1 MAVTSI
7 DIDRGLLH
15 DAKELLD
22 ASTNKEA
29 VRRALEFT
37 ITMQRQRLA
46 FERISQRELADD
58 QVNAPKVEYP
68 L

>member
-1 MAVTSI
+1 MAVTSL

-29 VRRALEFT
+29 VQRALEFT

-46 FERISQRELADD
+46 FDRISQREFADD
-58 QVNAPKVEYP
+58 QVNAQKVEYP